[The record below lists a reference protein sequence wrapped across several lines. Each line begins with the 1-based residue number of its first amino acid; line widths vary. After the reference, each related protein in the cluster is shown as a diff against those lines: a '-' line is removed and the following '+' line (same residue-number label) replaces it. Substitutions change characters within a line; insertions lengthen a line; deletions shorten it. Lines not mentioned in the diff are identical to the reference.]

1 MSTLS
6 AHQQNFKAAVR
17 HAVKKAG
24 GPIVVAEQIGVSEN
38 EISLWR
44 NDHNTR
50 FVPIDH
56 AFDLDVAAGDDI
68 MLKTWARMRG
78 YDLLSRE
85 AKIELADNVVKIVGR
100 LAKAGGTLECAALN
114 AFADNKITPTPN
126 EVRAIRDDIVP
137 VKDSIEQLERAISR

>member
-38 EISLWR
+38 EISLWK

-78 YDLLSRE
+78 YDLVSRE
-85 AKIELADNVVKIVGR
+85 AKIELADNVVKIV
-100 LAKAGGTLECAALN
+100 AKFSKASGELGCAALEA
-114 AFADNKITPTPN
+114 AFDNILTPN
-126 EVRAIRDDIVP
+126 EVRVIRDDIVP
-137 VKDSIEQLERAISR
+137 VKDSIEQLERAISA